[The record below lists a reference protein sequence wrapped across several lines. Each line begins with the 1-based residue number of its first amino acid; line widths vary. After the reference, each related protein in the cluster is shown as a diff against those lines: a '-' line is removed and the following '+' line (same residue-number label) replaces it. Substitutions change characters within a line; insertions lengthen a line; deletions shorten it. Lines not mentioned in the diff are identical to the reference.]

1 MLSDISNVE
10 HLIKNDSGLTLLTKR
25 NASFIISFLYK
36 QFKEDKVDNNGGIEQ
51 SYLVHV
57 LSTYLNSL
65 DQSELLLDEEY
76 LDENSSIELDNEDK
90 ALNLI
95 KSWSDP
101 KNGFIFRYYDDDG
114 YEMIEASAGLERLFR
129 YLNEVSDTKKLFIS
143 TESRFAD
150 ILEKLRELD
159 ENTIENPLARIEELE
174 RQKIEIDK
182 KINEI
187 KETGRAAIFTPL
199 QVQER
204 IGNIQKVAAD
214 LLSDFRQLKDNNH
227 KIFAE
232 LCHRQLE
239 VTENRGSLL
248 GFILEQSNELE
259 NSPQGQSFIG
269 FWKYLSAIEADATIA
284 IKAEKLHERLPNQ
297 NIDMNFFNNFEES
310 LFVSG
315 KNILEEN
322 HLLSER
328 LKKVIIRKSSADF
341 QYISNTLKEIKSFIV
356 ENPKRLPYK
365 QEFMGLEGNAQ
376 YSNSMVRPLV
386 LPKGEGSSEL
396 SKYNDAV
403 APSFDFTQL
412 LTDIYVNEDKIREII
427 KEERD
432 LANKEIRIL
441 TLKYILE
448 KHPIKYGLAE
458 ILTYLSILFRSPFTT
473 IDDSKTDEIYYKSGE
488 NGNKVK
494 LTIPKV
500 VIKND

>member
-25 NASFIISFLYK
+25 NAPFIISFLYK
-36 QFKEDKVDNNGGIEQ
+36 QFKEDKTDNSFGIEQ

-57 LSTYLNSL
+57 LSTYLNSIDQNELVL
-65 DQSELLLDEEY
+65 DDEY
-76 LDENSSIELDNEDK
+76 LDTNSSIELDNDDK

-101 KNGFIFRYYDDDG
+101 KNGFVFRYYDEDG

-129 YLNEVSDTKKLFIS
+129 YLNDVSDSKKLFIS

-159 ENTIENPLARIEELE
+159 ENTIENPLSRIEELE
-174 RQKIEIDK
+174 RQKLEIDK
-182 KINEI
+182 QIAEI

-204 IGNIQKVAAD
+204 ISTIQKTAAD

-232 LCHRQLE
+232 LCHKQLE
-239 VTENRGSLL
+239 ITENRGTLL

-259 NSPQGQSFIG
+259 NSPQGQSFNG

-284 IKAEKLHERLPNQ
+284 IKAEKIHKRLPNQ
-297 NIDMNFFNNFEES
+297 KLDLNFFNNFEDA

-315 KNILEEN
+315 KNILDEN

-341 QYISNTLKEIKSFIV
+341 QYISNTLKEIKTIIV
-356 ENPKRLPYK
+356 FNPEKLPYK
-365 QEFMGLEGNAQ
+365 QDFMKLDGNAE
-376 YSNSMVRPLV
+376 YSNAMVRPLV
-386 LPKGEGSSEL
+386 LPKGEGSGEL
-396 SKYNDAV
+396 AEYKV
-403 APSFDFTQL
+403 VEAPAFDFTQL
-412 LTDIYVNEDKIREII
+412 LTDIYVNEDNIREII
-427 KEERD
+427 EAERN
-432 LANKEIRIL
+432 LSIKEIRVL
-441 TLKYILE
+441 TLQYILE

-458 ILTYLSILFRSPFTT
+458 VLTYLSILFRSPFTT
-473 IDDSKTDEIYYKSGE
+473 IDDSKTDEIYYRSSD
-488 NGNKVK
+488 NKKNVK

-500 VIKND
+500 VINND